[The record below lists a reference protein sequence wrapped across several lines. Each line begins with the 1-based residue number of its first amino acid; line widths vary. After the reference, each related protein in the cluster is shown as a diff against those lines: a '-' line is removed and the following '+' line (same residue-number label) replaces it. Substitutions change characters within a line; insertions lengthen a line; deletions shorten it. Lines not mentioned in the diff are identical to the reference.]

1 MSTPA
6 RELTPPGSHQAPLP
20 APALAPTPAPTPRRA
35 RPVRAPA
42 ARPTTTSPPSPR
54 RRARRGFHPAFWIFS
69 ALVVTGMVVG
79 IVSLSALLVQTGF
92 GIDRDEARIAELTD
106 QRELLF
112 KEVAT
117 MSSPGRIASW
127 ARTRGFVMPE
137 SVVVLQVP
145 GRSEVDG

>member
-1 MSTPA
+1 VSTPA
-6 RELTPPGSHQAPLP
+6 RKLTPAAPRH
-20 APALAPTPAPTPRRA
+20 APTHLPTPAPTPRDRA

-69 ALVVTGMVVG
+69 AFVVTGMVVG

-92 GIDRDEARIAELTD
+92 GIDRTEARIAELAD
-106 QRELLF
+106 ERELLG

-127 ARTRGFVMPE
+127 ARARGFVMPE
-137 SVVVLQVP
+137 DVVVLQVP
-145 GRSEVDG
+145 GRPEVDG

>member
-6 RELTPPGSHQAPLP
+6 PALTPATPRHAPVRP
-20 APALAPTPAPTPRRA
+20 SNPAPTPRDRA

-42 ARPTTTSPPSPR
+42 ARPTITSPPSPR

-69 ALVVTGMVVG
+69 ALVVTAMIVG

-92 GIDRDEARIAELTD
+92 GIDRTEARIAELAD
-106 QRELLF
+106 QRELLA

-137 SVVVLQVP
+137 DVVVLQVP
-145 GRSEVDG
+145 GHPEVDG